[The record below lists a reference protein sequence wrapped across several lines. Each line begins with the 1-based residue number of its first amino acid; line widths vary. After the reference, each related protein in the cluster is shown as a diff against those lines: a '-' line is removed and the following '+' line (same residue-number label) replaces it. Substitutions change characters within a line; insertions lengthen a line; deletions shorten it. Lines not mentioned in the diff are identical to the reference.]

1 MCFHQDRCDVLSVTK
16 SKRKY
21 YHVLH
26 GQMLVSQQYSLLG
39 CYTDF
44 RHHLGDTSTSP
55 TRQAGPWVLGR
66 TLKIGSSLVKGS
78 CHTSPG
84 ICKLY
89 LGPKQ
94 HQADQ
99 PPRVCTAKG
108 SMVDTAELL
117 QDIQCQQHAGNTGL
131 TISPTRVQESK
142 TGELL

>member
-1 MCFHQDRCDVLSVTK
+1 MCFHPDRCDVLSVTK

-26 GQMLVSQQYSLLG
+26 GQMLKSVNSTHYLG
-39 CYTDF
+39 VTLTSDTTW
-44 RHHLGDTSTSP
+44 DTSTSP

-78 CHTSPG
+78 CHISPG

-108 SMVDTAELL
+108 SMVDTAEML
-117 QDIQCQQHAGNTGL
+117 QDIQCQQHAGNAGL
-131 TISPTRVQESK
+131 TVSPTQAQESK